1 MSDHALFAV
10 TPYLAGVSLVAVS
23 LLRYLLA
30 RQRGAL
36 AGGAAS
42 ITGTSSRGRRALN
55 IGLGGLAAAHV
66 ALVAFPQL
74 VLAWNQSPARLFAL
88 EAVFFALGVAAL
100 VGLLYA
106 LASHLGHDPLSRRSL
121 IDTAFLGLLLV
132 ALASGLATAVLYRW
146 ASSWSAVTLT
156 PYVHSV
162 LSLEPRVTLVTAMP
176 YAVKLHVFSGLA
188 LIALFPF
195 TRLVYAVLVPFDRAA
210 GLVLLPAQRMARGG
224 RRRLEDTVRVLG
236 RRLGWQEEED

>member
-10 TPYLAGVSLVAVS
+10 TPYVAGVSLVAVT

-36 AGGAAS
+36 AGGGAS
-42 ITGTSSRGRRALN
+42 ITGGSFRGRRAWN

-66 ALVAFPQL
+66 AILAFPQV
-74 VLAWNQSPARLFAL
+74 VLAWNQSPARLVAL
-88 EAVFFALGVAAL
+88 EAVFFAFGVAAL
-100 VGLLYA
+100 VGLLHA
-106 LASHLGHDPLSRRSL
+106 IASHLGHSALSRSSL

-132 ALASGLATAVLYRW
+132 AVASGLGLAVLYRW

-162 LSLEPRVTLVTAMP
+162 LSLEPRVALVKAMP
-176 YAVKLHVFSGLA
+176 YLVKLHVFSGLA
-188 LIALFPF
+188 VLALFPF
-195 TRLVYAVLVPFDRAA
+195 TRLVRAVLVPLDRAA
-210 GLVLLPAQRMARGG
+210 SLVLQPVQRMARGG

-236 RRLGWQEEED
+236 RRLGWLEEED